1 MAVASFLYKAL
12 DAQGQQVVG
21 TLDANDE
28 KTAFDLLVQRGLS
41 PFEIKQRQQSG
52 QGFSFGTRAV
62 RKRDLARYVRQLAT
76 LLNAGVTLLET
87 IETLSQSS
95 AHPVLADR
103 TREIKG
109 DLRAGRK
116 LSDALESHI
125 PELPDYVVKLAEL
138 GELTG
143 SLPKALTDAADRL
156 DYEETLQS
164 EMRSA
169 LSYPAFLASVG
180 GLIVLLMFLF
190 VVPRFATLLGDRIE
204 NAPWLSQVVISSG
217 VWLRENW
224 ILAAM
229 GVAAIV
235 GLSLVIWR
243 NENLRS
249 GFRTQLEKMPVV
261 GGFLTQAEIGSWSRT
276 VGVALENK
284 APLIDALRLGEDGTR
299 SPRFARNLSLVRRA
313 VRAGRPLDEALYEA
327 QQDIEPVLIDLIRT
341 GRNAGA
347 LGEMMTFAADIF
359 EKEARERAKKLTA
372 LTEPFAI
379 LMISLV
385 VGTIVI
391 SIVMA
396 MTSLYDINVGG

>member
-1 MAVASFLYKAL
+1 MAAMSFVYKAL
-12 DAQGQQVVG
+12 DGSGQQVVG
-21 TLDANDE
+21 SLDASDE

-41 PFEIKQRQQSG
+41 PFEIKPRQETRSG
-52 QGFSFGTRAV
+52 FQLRARSV

-87 IETLSQSS
+87 IETLSQSA
-95 AHPVLADR
+95 AHPVLASR

-109 DLRAGRK
+109 DLRAGKR
-116 LSDALESHI
+116 LSDAMELHL

-138 GELTG
+138 GEMTG

-190 VVPRFATLLGDRIE
+190 VVPRFSTLLGDRIS
-204 NAPWLSQVVISSG
+204 NAPWLSRVVISSG

-224 ILAAM
+224 MVAGVGAAVII
-229 GVAAIV
+229 GLIIV
-235 GLSLVIWR
+235 VWR
-243 NENLRS
+243 NKEWRDAA
-249 GFRTQLEKMPVV
+249 RTQLEKMPVV
-261 GGFLTQAEIGSWSRT
+261 GTFLTQAEIGSWART

-284 APLIDALRLGEDGTR
+284 APLIDALRLGEDGAR
-299 SPRFARNLSLVRRA
+299 SPRFQRNLKLVRRS

-327 QQDIEPVLIDLIRT
+327 QQDIEPVMIDLIRT

-347 LGEMMTFAADIF
+347 LGEMMTFAAEIF

-396 MTSLYDINVGG
+396 MTSLYDINV

>member
-1 MAVASFLYKAL
+1 MAVMSFLYKAL
-12 DAQGQQVVG
+12 DGQGQQVAG

-28 KTAFDLLVQRGLS
+28 KSAFDLLVQRGLS
-41 PFEIKQRQQSG
+41 PFEIKQRQQKG
-52 QGFSFGTRAV
+52 QALSFGTPSV
-62 RKRDLARYVRQLAT
+62 RKRDLARYVRQLST

-87 IETLSQSS
+87 VETLSQSS
-95 AHPVLADR
+95 AHPLLAER
-103 TREIKG
+103 TRAIKG

-116 LSDALESHI
+116 LSDALDGHI
-125 PELPDYVVKLAEL
+125 PELPDYVIKLAEL

-143 SLPKALTDAADRL
+143 SLPKALADAADRL

-169 LSYPAFLASVG
+169 LSYPVFLASVG

-224 ILAAM
+224 M
-229 GVAAIV
+229 VAAIGLALIIV
-235 GLSLVIWR
+235 GAVLVWR
-243 NENLRS
+243 NDGWKA

-299 SPRFARNLSLVRRA
+299 SPQFSRNLKLVRRA

-347 LGEMMTFAADIF
+347 LGEMMTFAAEIF

-372 LTEPFAI
+372 LMEPFAV
-379 LMISLV
+379 LMIALI

-396 MTSLYDINVGG
+396 MTSLYDINV